1 MVISLR
7 DWIGG
12 KEKLGMSMKD
22 DDSNDL
28 SSVLIDKE
36 ALSRNIVKIVEINP
50 SANDDIGH
58 DLLRVD
64 AFGYPLPDA
73 TLAVVNP
80 ELSVLANKDELGEI
94 WIDSPCLSGGFYGL
108 RKESKLIFHAKC
120 RGPNGQL
127 DMDFFENRLIGV
139 HF

>member
-50 SANDDIGH
+50 SNDDIGH
-58 DLLRVD
+58 DL
-64 AFGYPLPDA
+64 
-73 TLAVVNP
+73 T
-80 ELSVLANKDELGEI
+80 
-94 WIDSPCLSGGFYGL
+94 C
-108 RKESKLIFHAKC
+108 
-120 RGPNGQL
+120 
-127 DMDFFENRLIGV
+127 
-139 HF
+139 

>member
-94 WIDSPCLSGGFYGL
+94 WVDSPCLSGGFMVYV
-108 RKESKLIFHAKC
+108 R
-120 RGPNGQL
+120 
-127 DMDFFENRLIGV
+127 NRS
-139 HF
+139 

>member
-12 KEKLGMSMKD
+12 KEKLGISMKD

-64 AFGYPLPDA
+64 A
-73 TLAVVNP
+73 
-80 ELSVLANKDELGEI
+80 LGI
-94 WIDSPCLSGGFYGL
+94 LY
-108 RKESKLIFHAKC
+108 RMQ
-120 RGPNGQL
+120 R
-127 DMDFFENRLIGV
+127 
-139 HF
+139 